1 VVLPGASMVLTSL
14 MGTLSGGIHADNVT
28 LRHFAA
34 LFASR
39 AMRCRHWQPAFAG
52 AGFGADCRPGGAA
65 RRLAGVVQKMK
76 GAPLLMRCR

>member
-1 VVLPGASMVLTSL
+1 MAGVGGLAVVLPGASMVLTSL

-39 AMRCRHWQPAFAG
+39 AMRCRHWQPA
-52 AGFGADCRPGGAA
+52 CRWRWL
-65 RRLAGVVQKMK
+65 RR
-76 GAPLLMRCR
+76 

>member
-14 MGTLSGGIHADNVT
+14 MSTLSGGIHADNVT

-39 AMRCRHWQPAFAG
+39 ATRCRRWHQPFAG
-52 AGFGADCRPGGAA
+52 AGFGADCRRGGAA
-65 RRLAGVVQKMK
+65 GRLAGVVQKMK
-76 GAPLLMRCR
+76 GARSSMRCR